1 LVEECRRLDVP
12 LIDCQ
17 MPSPHL
23 ASLGSRYVPRA
34 RFEAELA
41 ELVSYGDRVWRGRD
55 N

>member
-1 LVEECRRLDVP
+1 VP

-23 ASLGSRYVPRA
+23 ASLGSRSLPRA
-34 RFEAELA
+34 RFEAELSTLTNA
-41 ELVSYGDRVWRGRD
+41 VNRLWRGAD